1 MYFLKE
7 VCEMLGMSEHTI
19 RYYTDVGLVPHL
31 QRDKNNRRLFDDES
45 LEWLK
50 GIKYLRELGMSIEDI
65 KEYQRLCQQDGDNA
79 IAQRLS
85 LIQKQIQVAKQ
96 ELKNAQMRLEYLQ
109 KKEKHEQDIFNH
121 YISDIKNPALK
132 KKK

>member
-1 MYFLKE
+1 
-7 VCEMLGMSEHTI
+7 
-19 RYYTDVGLVPHL
+19 
-31 QRDKNNRRLFDDES
+31 
-45 LEWLK
+45 
-50 GIKYLRELGMSIEDI
+50 MSIEDI

-132 KKK
+132 KKN

>member
-1 MYFLKE
+1 
-7 VCEMLGMSEHTI
+7 MSEHTI

-85 LIQKQIQVAKQ
+85 LIQKQIHVAKQ

-132 KKK
+132 KKN

>member
-85 LIQKQIQVAKQ
+85 LIQKQIHVAKQ

-132 KKK
+132 KKN

>member
-132 KKK
+132 KKN

>member
-121 YISDIKNPALK
+121 YISDIKYPALK
-132 KKK
+132 KKN